1 MAGGMKDLLGDTLF
15 YPAAP
20 GFKEHTTSR
29 EAAERVTSTA
39 ETLRGLALQHLRAIY
54 PCGATADEL
63 AEQFNVSVL
72 SMRPRISELR
82 RKGEIVPSG
91 ERHTNSSG
99 MSAHVWR
106 ARK

>member
-1 MAGGMKDLLGDTLF
+1 MKDLLGDTLF
-15 YPAAP
+15 YPDAP

-29 EAAERVTSTA
+29 EAAERVSSVA
-39 ETLRGLALQHLRAIY
+39 ETLRGQALQHLLAIH
-54 PCGATADEL
+54 PEGATADEL

-82 RKGEIVPSG
+82 RQGQIIQTG
-91 ERHTNSSG
+91 QRRTNYSG

-106 ARK
+106 ATRQ